1 MVVMLLALAEFVY
14 SGLYDTIIMGFENKL
29 RVLGSLNSG
38 LIDGDEHAQ
47 LNDFAQ
53 ETSVCYDPGRD
64 HLYLG
69 YATGPKVVRFDYKN
83 RVFDAWETSSLP
95 NSAHLAFDIVENQ
108 ILSAEYASSNLRVFS
123 IRENSV
129 IQTVSGPGEIQGLA
143 CDVSNIYVVVT
154 NTLFVTK
161 RTSINWHRVGSIAS
175 GFVWG
180 ISVDGQNTLAVLD
193 LHSAELVV
201 VSSTN
206 AKVLEKKPVVDENS
220 QEYQKYLPLRGVAK
234 VPDGYVVG
242 SLIEPLLI
250 NTSEKKIQTLASS
263 QDQQREKRNIF
274 KKIAMVLAKVREN
287 AGLTY
292 MPSVIITDDL
302 KSLVYV
308 VDTAADEFHSL
319 DGYVDPTILEEGII
333 DSWTKN
339 RPYISGVK
347 FWEDYG
353 LMKSSYFPVL
363 DKNHKVRG
371 LLATDINISIIQD
384 KTFSAVQRVAYSG
397 SITLLAGI
405 ILAFMIARR
414 IVKPIQIMKNFALRV
429 AAGGYGETIHTQ
441 GAHEIQNMMEAY
453 NNVSAVVCQNLIS
466 LKESSKSLDISRKT
480 QELKKSLESISGD
493 VIWKSDEYL
502 FERKTSSESCLFQ
515 KNEKVVMLDG
525 LESPESG
532 AAMNVF
538 FDCVRDDS
546 AQNILGLVHD
556 MGLKK
561 RWAMVYDIHSRVLY
575 WDCAEKM
582 VLKKISEE
590 TMAETPIV
598 MENMSHI
605 QIEKGSF
612 YLIGD
617 EETGEMRV
625 YRERLKNV
633 DSCSVQTW
641 QNNCRTI
648 LRGT

>member
-1 MVVMLLALAEFVY
+1 M
-14 SGLYDTIIMGFENKL
+14 
-29 RVLGSLNSG
+29 
-38 LIDGDEHAQ
+38 
-47 LNDFAQ
+47 
-53 ETSVCYDPGRD
+53 
-64 HLYLG
+64 
-69 YATGPKVVRFDYKN
+69 
-83 RVFDAWETSSLP
+83 
-95 NSAHLAFDIVENQ
+95 
-108 ILSAEYASSNLRVFS
+108 
-123 IRENSV
+123 
-129 IQTVSGPGEIQGLA
+129 
-143 CDVSNIYVVVT
+143 
-154 NTLFVTK
+154 
-161 RTSINWHRVGSIAS
+161 
-175 GFVWG
+175 
-180 ISVDGQNTLAVLD
+180 AVLD

-414 IVKPIQIMKNFALRV
+414 IVKPIQIMKILLCVSQPEDMAKPS
-429 AAGGYGETIHTQ
+429 IHRR
-441 GAHEIQNMMEAY
+441 A
-453 NNVSAVVCQNLIS
+453 
-466 LKESSKSLDISRKT
+466 
-480 QELKKSLESISGD
+480 
-493 VIWKSDEYL
+493 
-502 FERKTSSESCLFQ
+502 
-515 KNEKVVMLDG
+515 
-525 LESPESG
+525 
-532 AAMNVF
+532 
-538 FDCVRDDS
+538 
-546 AQNILGLVHD
+546 
-556 MGLKK
+556 
-561 RWAMVYDIHSRVLY
+561 
-575 WDCAEKM
+575 
-582 VLKKISEE
+582 
-590 TMAETPIV
+590 
-598 MENMSHI
+598 
-605 QIEKGSF
+605 
-612 YLIGD
+612 
-617 EETGEMRV
+617 
-625 YRERLKNV
+625 
-633 DSCSVQTW
+633 
-641 QNNCRTI
+641 
-648 LRGT
+648 